1 MSVILS
7 DYNSSTKSSVVAKNY
22 MYSDLSL
29 LFINHPQK
37 NDIIPLTDI
46 DAVKNSIKNL
56 VLTSFYEKPFHPEI
70 GSNIRGLL
78 FEPGDYFTALLINDE
93 IKKAITKYEPRV
105 KNVNVDVVDYSY
117 ENAYNITISFE
128 VLYDQKEVVEF
139 YLNRLR

>member
-1 MSVILS
+1 
-7 DYNSSTKSSVVAKNY
+7 
-22 MYSDLSL
+22 MYSDLDL
-29 LFINHPQK
+29 LFIKHPQK

-70 GSNIRGLL
+70 GSNIKGLL
-78 FEPGDYFTALLINDE
+78 FEQGDYFTALLINDE

-117 ENAYNITISFE
+117 ENAYNVTISFE

>member
-7 DYNSSTKSSVVAKNY
+7 DYNSSKASVIAKKSL
-22 MYSDLSL
+22 YSDLDL
-29 LFINHPQK
+29 TFLKHEQK
-37 NDIIPLTDI
+37 NDIVPLTDI
-46 DAVKNSIKNL
+46 YAVKNSIKNL
-56 VLTSFYEKPFHPEI
+56 VLTSFFEKPFHPEI
-70 GSNIRGLL
+70 GSNIKGLL

-105 KNVNVDVVDYSY
+105 KNVKVDVVDNSY

-128 VLYDQKEVVEF
+128 VLYNQKEVVEF